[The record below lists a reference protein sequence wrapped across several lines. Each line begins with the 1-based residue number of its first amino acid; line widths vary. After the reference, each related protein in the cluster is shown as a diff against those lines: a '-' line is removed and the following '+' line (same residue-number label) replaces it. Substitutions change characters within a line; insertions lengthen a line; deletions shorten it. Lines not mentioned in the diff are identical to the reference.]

1 MSYMACESVRVMNI
15 KSLRKI
21 LWNSRRPARPVHVQ
35 LEFQLP
41 SSKLTRADLEILD
54 GLRRLREDLSRD

>member
-1 MSYMACESVRVMNI
+1 MSYIVRQDVRVMNI

-21 LWNSRRPARPVHVQ
+21 LWNSRRPARPVHTQ
-35 LEFQLP
+35 LEFPLP

-54 GLRRLREDLSRD
+54 GLRRLRENLSRE

>member
-1 MSYMACESVRVMNI
+1 MSI

-21 LWNSRRPARPVHVQ
+21 LWNARRPARPVHTQ

-41 SSKLTRADLEILD
+41 ASKLSRADLEILD
-54 GLRRLREDLSRD
+54 GLRRLREDLSRE

>member
-1 MSYMACESVRVMNI
+1 MSYIVRQDERVMNI

-21 LWNSRRPARPVHVQ
+21 LWNSRRPDRPVHVQ

-41 SSKLTRADLEILD
+41 ASKLTRSDLEILE
-54 GLRRLREDLSRD
+54 GLRRLRENLSRD

>member
-1 MSYMACESVRVMNI
+1 MTCESVRVMNI

-35 LEFQLP
+35 LEVQLP
-41 SSKLTRADLEILD
+41 SSKLTRADLEILE